1 METTNNGTQIM
12 VYREEGKSRIPCAC
26 KFCHAS
32 KLLLLSIVE
41 VHFKWDGRDPWI
53 RRSVMGDDPI
63 IGWPEVGKY
72 VVNSDGEES
81 DNEFNVEGKD
91 QHD

>member
-1 METTNNGTQIM
+1 
-12 VYREEGKSRIPCAC
+12 
-26 KFCHAS
+26 
-32 KLLLLSIVE
+32 
-41 VHFKWDGRDPWI
+41 
-53 RRSVMGDDPI
+53 MGDDPI